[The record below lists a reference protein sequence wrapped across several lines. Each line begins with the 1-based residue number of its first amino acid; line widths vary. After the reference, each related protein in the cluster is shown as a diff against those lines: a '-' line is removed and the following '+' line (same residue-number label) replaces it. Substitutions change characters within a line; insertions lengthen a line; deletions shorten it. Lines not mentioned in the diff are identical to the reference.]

1 MRKIFL
7 ITLLASLT
15 IFVGCINKEEQISI
29 AEKIEVSE
37 TTEKE
42 NKEKEQLKEDI
53 SKKSDAETNEK
64 SKEELE
70 KSEKKE
76 KLKKESTPVKKTT
89 INEDPKVSEKVEKPA
104 QKPVEKPVEKPKN
117 KIVPITLHLYNVEK
131 DIWVTEK
138 SEANLDRLKDVVIKL
153 RNHPLVGLQ
162 KNVGVSS
169 VTVKDR
175 VATVDM
181 GKEFNNPQHNT
192 SAASTAK
199 VFSIVNTLCLNKEL
213 GIDKVMFLI
222 EGKRVQELGNYSGD
236 TVFTPNF

>member
-7 ITLLASLT
+7 ITVLASLT
-15 IFVGCINKEEQISI
+15 LFVGCTNKEEQISI
-29 AEKIEVSE
+29 AEKIEISD

-53 SKKSDAETNEK
+53 SKKSDAETNTK
-64 SKEELE
+64 SKEELDKAE
-70 KSEKKE
+70 PKKE
-76 KLKKESTPVKKTT
+76 KLKKESTPVKKATAK
-89 INEDPKVSEKVEKPA
+89 EESKVSGKVEKPI
-104 QKPVEKPVEKPKN
+104 QKPVENPKN
-117 KIVPITLHLYNVEK
+117 KIIPITLHLYNVEK
-131 DIWVTEK
+131 DIWITEK
-138 SEANLDRLKDVVIKL
+138 SEANLDRLKDIVIKL
-153 RNHPLVGLQ
+153 RNHPLVGLS

-169 VTVKDR
+169 VTVKER

-192 SAASTAK
+192 SAGSTAK
-199 VFSIVNTLCLNKEL
+199 IFSIVNTLCLNKEL

-236 TVFTPNF
+236 TVFTPSF

>member
-104 QKPVEKPVEKPKN
+104 QKPVEKPKN